1 MITTAYNGRF
11 GTMAAVIP
19 QTILCKLE
27 RYSPA
32 ASSVEAATAPSRW
45 DVIGNPEDRAT
56 VKTIKN
62 KLIMRNIT
70 ILFFLTLNTVQVFAN
85 VNYIDISKI
94 SSEKKLVEAFNFV
107 RDNQQYYNHWTAE
120 WNYDISKENL
130 INQLREYYKDFSALP
145 KKNAETYLLLGD
157 IAHYL
162 YNMDDSEYYNSA
174 VKNYDEAIKNNP
186 KDFRAYWFLA
196 YHYSLSNVPISAIDN
211 FKKAE
216 EILPIKE
223 PADFWNDYA
232 WATAIANMPSH
243 CIYAMDKVKNISGE
257 EGRFQQQLGET
268 IYKRIV
274 PVDKKQSYDKKD
286 IWTAIQG
293 DKTTFTSRP
302 LGIKIPIDTTWNLS
316 IYDYQNNQAVF
327 IIEPTTI
334 ANKAGKEIG
343 YTIAIM
349 MKTVDDNDKL
359 DDYVNKFVSKDPN
372 RKKIKFSDKYD
383 KIVTYEIT
391 DKTMYE
397 DMGGGHLYMVG
408 IERNEPKYPG
418 LLLENPITLPKNT
431 DEINY
436 YRAAESKD
444 RFKGKIFY
452 LIIFDS
458 CEDIYKQSFS
468 VFKSFFDN
476 QIIIE

>member
-1 MITTAYNGRF
+1 
-11 GTMAAVIP
+11 
-19 QTILCKLE
+19 
-27 RYSPA
+27 
-32 ASSVEAATAPSRW
+32 
-45 DVIGNPEDRAT
+45 
-56 VKTIKN
+56 
-62 KLIMRNIT
+62 MRNVT
-70 ILFFLTLNTVQVFAN
+70 ILFFLTLNVVQVFAN

-94 SSEKKLVEAFNFV
+94 SSDKKFVEAFNLV
-107 RDNQQYYNHWTAE
+107 RDNKQYYDHWTAE
-120 WNYDISKENL
+120 WNYDIPKENL

-145 KKNAETYLLLGD
+145 KKNTEIYLLLGD

-162 YNMDDSEYYNSA
+162 YNMNVQEYYNSA
-174 VKNYDEAIKNNP
+174 VKNYDEAIKDNP

-196 YHYSLSNVPISAIDN
+196 YHYSLSNEPISAIDN

-216 EILPIKE
+216 GILPIKE

-243 CIYAMDKVKNISGE
+243 CIYAMDKVKSISGK
-257 EGRFQQQLGET
+257 EGSFQQQLGET

-274 PVDKKQSYDKKD
+274 SVDKNQSYDKKD
-286 IWTAIQG
+286 IWTATQG

-302 LGIKIPIDTTWNLS
+302 LGIKISIDTTWDLS
-316 IYDYQNNQAVF
+316 IYDYQNTQAVF

-334 ANKAGKEIG
+334 ANKAGREIG
-343 YTIAIM
+343 YTIAIL
-349 MKTVDDNDKL
+349 MKTANDNDRL
-359 DDYVNKFVSKDPN
+359 EDYINNFVSKYPN
-372 RKKIKFSDKYD
+372 KKKINLSDKYD
-383 KIVTYEIT
+383 KMITYEII

-408 IERNEPKYPG
+408 IERNEPKYSG
-418 LLLENPITLPKNT
+418 LLLESAISLPQNT

-436 YRAAESKD
+436 FRAAESKD

-452 LIIFDS
+452 LIMFDS
-458 CEDIYKQSFS
+458 CEDIYKQSFAI
-468 VFKSFFDN
+468 FKSLFDN